1 MKKCGKPFN
10 EAKVSIDFFHFE
22 IVNTLSEFQKGRN
35 ICIETF
41 ASIKFQ
47 IVFSKYVWMDFI
59 NCTWLI
65 ALHSFNMSKSLF
77 SCWDQSGS
85 TFFKFSF
92 VFIFFIK
99 SFVVRTKTTF
109 LRGMTNHGRIAILKK
124 MINNGF
130 FAIIWNGTAAG
141 FWLCS
146 KSLCVHYKVCNY

>member
-1 MKKCGKPFN
+1 MCGKPFI

-124 MINNGF
+124 
-130 FAIIWNGTAAG
+130 
-141 FWLCS
+141 WLIMVFLQLFEMVQLLAS
-146 KSLCVHYKVCNY
+146 GYVLNLCVHYKVCNY